1 VGEPVSIFYDYEAD
15 GCWGVGEYD
24 NMWLTCCKASPS
36 LHGHQLWLA
45 GTVKIVDQNGD
56 GVIDEDNDRV
66 TFQRTP
72 KHIFGLTNN
81 FSYKGLP

>member
-1 VGEPVSIFYDYEAD
+1 
-15 GCWGVGEYD
+15 
-24 NMWLTCCKASPS
+24 
-36 LHGHQLWLA
+36 
-45 GTVKIVDQNGD
+45 VKIVDQNGD

-81 FSYKGLP
+81 FSYKGFALSIQAMARLGGYMAFDANNLIGLDDNDANWADADYWTYTDQGA